1 MNLLKLFLTI
11 SFASIVTFARATSDA
26 GDEPKNIAKCGVYD
40 LFQYKHVTLFQGIIH
55 KEHRY
60 QILNN
65 LSKETLNVEFQSHSE
80 GATLKATEIYEQNPT
95 TGAALKYR
103 KLSIVS
109 WNDLFYIEV
118 AESTGAK
125 SKMNCIALP

>member
-1 MNLLKLFLTI
+1 MNLLKLFLTVSLI
-11 SFASIVTFARATSDA
+11 SVVTLARATSDA

-60 QILNN
+60 QIVNN
-65 LSKETLNVEFQSHSE
+65 ISKETMNVEFQSHSE
-80 GATLKATEIYEQNPT
+80 GATLKATEIYEHNPT
-95 TGAALKYR
+95 TGAASKYR

-109 WNDLFYIEV
+109 WNDLFYIELL
-118 AESTGAK
+118 ENTGAK
-125 SKMNCIALP
+125 SKVNCIALP